1 MAQPAEKIEYI
12 TDASGNKIS
21 VVIPVQKYEEI
32 LEDIQDLVAIA
43 ERQSETSISFEQLKK
58 SLKSDG
64 LL

>member
-1 MAQPAEKIEYI
+1 MEALNKIQFI
-12 TDASGNKIS
+12 TDEDGNKKS
-21 VVIPVQKYEEI
+21 VVIPVEAYEEI

-43 ERQSETSISFEQLKK
+43 ERSGEDSVPLEDLIK